1 MFVGDGLISVYN
13 VMIMMLLLLFLTFG
27 QSKRE
32 DMSKLFQQMKESGE
46 ASVQGKT
53 DMDQQFA
60 HILQGGKGQAK
71 RHFAVDESLYG
82 TQEGAASLKAAEQK
96 IEADKKK
103 RKKKKKPKKK
113 SAVKDKDDNKDT
125 GTNKQRSAV
134 AVAGGAAVG
143 MVAILALFI
152 GRGAKPQ

>member
-1 MFVGDGLISVYN
+1 MFVGDVLFLWI
-13 VMIMMLLLLFLTFG
+13 VMIMVTLLLSKFG

-103 RKKKKKPKKK
+103 RKKKKKPKNKK
-113 SAVKDKDDNKDT
+113 DNKDKEHST
-125 GTNKQRSAV
+125 DSNNQRTV

-143 MVAILALFI
+143 MVAILALFFA
-152 GRGAKPQ
+152 RGGKPQ

>member
-1 MFVGDGLISVYN
+1 
-13 VMIMMLLLLFLTFG
+13 
-27 QSKRE
+27 
-32 DMSKLFQQMKESGE
+32 MSKLFQQMKESGE

-53 DMDQQFA
+53 DMDQQFSQ
-60 HILQGGKGQAK
+60 ILQGGKGQAK
-71 RHFAVDESLYG
+71 RRFAVDESLYG
-82 TQEGAASLKAAEQK
+82 TEEGASSLQAAERK

-113 SAVKDKDDNKDT
+113 SAVKDKDDNKDSE
-125 GTNKQRSAV
+125 NKQRTAV

-143 MVAILALFI
+143 MVAILALFL